1 MRSSRHGGEWLREDS
16 DSRRHKPKWNS
27 YHLWNE
33 MLKRNDRKED
43 LQNALGITARYAGVV
58 LGLIAILS
66 IPSAKNT
73 PSGRTIQPVEAWE
86 KYLPASSEK
95 VATILSATNIVK

>member
-1 MRSSRHGGEWLREDS
+1 
-16 DSRRHKPKWNS
+16 
-27 YHLWNE
+27 

-43 LQNALGITARYAGVV
+43 LQNALGITAKYAGVV

-73 PSGRTIQPVEAWE
+73 PSGRTIQPVE
-86 KYLPASSEK
+86 
-95 VATILSATNIVK
+95 V